1 MTQLDKVYR
10 HGVKHRSKLS
20 SMHMITQPTAN
31 ADRAFFIP
39 ASYSSNKMC
48 TAAIAILLAE
58 RHALELDLQLPVL
71 HVLEPQRDV
80 LLHLAV
86 DDGDDTVPGQ
96 RAVVARQQ
104 LRDLHRAGDGGRALV
119 FSRRGDQR
127 LDVHLHIAHPV
138 VGAERVLVEHLL
150 LN

>member
-1 MTQLDKVYR
+1 MTQRHKVYR

-86 DDGDDTVPGQ
+86 DDGDDAVPGQ
-96 RAVVARQQ
+96 RAVV
-104 LRDLHRAGDGGRALV
+104 
-119 FSRRGDQR
+119 
-127 LDVHLHIAHPV
+127 
-138 VGAERVLVEHLL
+138 
-150 LN
+150 